1 MTLSYDEAGDGP
13 AVLLLHAGVCDRRMW
28 DVPFASLAAAGHR
41 VVRADLRGFG
51 GTPVAEEP
59 YSNSGDVLALM
70 DRLGI
75 ERAALVGASFG
86 GRVALFAALRAP
98 QRVSALAL
106 LNAAPLPDTDDESPE
121 LAAFDRRETAFFE
134 AGDLRGATALN
145 VETWLGPEAG
155 DEARGAVHAM
165 QLHAFEVQSA
175 AERAVETK
183 GAPYVLSADEP
194 EGPYDLAGI
203 GCPLLAV
210 SGAHDLSDF
219 GAAAARLAAAV
230 PGARRLELPWAGH
243 LPSLE
248 RPEETTALLAGFLD
262 GALHGASAP
271 DGALSGTAPDGA
283 LRGAAAPEGV

>member
-28 DVPFASLAAAGHR
+28 DPQFDALAAAGHR

-51 GTPVAEEP
+51 ATPVAEEP
-59 YSNSGDVLALM
+59 YTNSGDVLALM

-86 GRVALFAALRAP
+86 GRVALFTALRAAE
-98 QRVSALAL
+98 RLTALAL
-106 LNAAPLPDTDDESPE
+106 LNAPLPGQGGCASPE
-121 LAAFDRRETAFFE
+121 LIAFDRRETELFE
-134 AGDLRGATALN
+134 AGDLDAAAALN
-145 VETWLGPEAG
+145 VETWMGPEAG
-155 DEARGAVHAM
+155 EATRAAVHAM

-175 AERAVETK
+175 AERAVEK
-183 GAPYVLSADEP
+183 EGARYVLSAAEA

-203 GCPLLAV
+203 GIPLLIA

-219 GAAAARLAAAV
+219 RAGASHLAAAV
-230 PGARRLELPWAGH
+230 PGARHVELPWAGH

-248 RPEETTALLAGFLD
+248 RPDEITALLKDFLAG
-262 GALHGASAP
+262 AV
-271 DGALSGTAPDGA
+271 
-283 LRGAAAPEGV
+283 RGDRERA